1 MIATMT
7 DGCNTMDGCRSGVQ
21 KRLEQMVPQL
31 KDFGSCNDQHL
42 GNAAQ
47 GCEALDDDVREVLVN
62 IYFDLGGAN
71 GKGLKKKHEYE
82 RLAREKGRK
91 LKALRK
97 FGGTRFRK
105 PTARQ
110 VIVQKMEAII
120 SYLPHFQ
127 EKLKVF
133 FDDREFDSLLKLEF
147 IMAATYDLNEA
158 INYFEKEPT
167 RFILL
172 MARWKRFS
180 GPSLSSFW
188 MGELSILWMKLRM

>member
-1 MIATMT
+1 MVKLAQLILHIRDEM
-7 DGCNTMDGCRSGVQ
+7 NVEQ
-21 KRLEQMVPQL
+21 KRYGFHP
-31 KDFGSCNDQHL
+31 SNS
-42 GNAAQ
+42 
-47 GCEALDDDVREVLVN
+47 
-62 IYFDLGGAN
+62 
-71 GKGLKKKHEYE
+71 EYE

-97 FGGTRFRK
+97 FGGTRFRSYRICILLILFNWGTIMEYYKSLKK